1 MTIAGFFLNEPAFFY
16 SLKILKKRKYSV
28 WNAVT
33 QKPLSKIFIN
43 CVPVEENRIME
54 KLQWTKDVFGSKLE
68 LRQGTEQIG
77 IIQWESMVSSKAQ
90 AMING
95 KLFILNREF
104 FLSKLEIYDAN
115 DQSLLAMVMVNI
127 FNPRSDV
134 VINGKRFELEIKNFW
149 QSQWAWNYNGQ
160 EIIRFTSNEFI
171 TKDKGEI
178 ELHTAC
184 NEEVEILILL
194 GLFVRNQF
202 VLFMLLLLFLIVI
215 IVF

>member
-1 MTIAGFFLNEPAFFY
+1 MPVSFLKGAGIFY
-16 SLKILKKRKYSV
+16 SLKILKKRKYTNWGDV
-28 WNAVT
+28 Y
-33 QKPLSKIFIN
+33 QKPLLKIFIN

-54 KLQWTKDVFGSKLE
+54 KLQWSKDVFGSKLE
-68 LRQGTEQIG
+68 LRQGFEQIG
-77 IIQWESMVSSKAQ
+77 SIQWENMVSSKAQ

-134 VINGKRFELEIKNFW
+134 VINGKRFELEIQNFW
-149 QSQWAWNYNGQ
+149 QSRWSWKYNGQ
-160 EIIRFTSNEFI
+160 EIIKFTSNEFI
-171 TKDKGEI
+171 TKDKGDI
-178 ELHTAC
+178 ELQTSC

-202 VLFMLLLLFLIVI
+202 VLFMLLLLFLVVIVI
-215 IVF
+215 L

>member
-1 MTIAGFFLNEPAFFY
+1 
-16 SLKILKKRKYSV
+16 
-28 WNAVT
+28 
-33 QKPLSKIFIN
+33 
-43 CVPVEENRIME
+43 ME
-54 KLQWTKDVFGSKLE
+54 KLQWTKDIFGSKLE
-68 LRQGTEQIG
+68 LMQGNERIG
-77 IIQWESMVSSKAQ
+77 KIQWENMVSAKAQ

-134 VINGKRFELEIKNFW
+134 VINGKRFELEIQNFW
-149 QSQWAWNYNGQ
+149 QSRWSWKYNGQ
-160 EIIRFTSNEFI
+160 EIISFTSNEFI

-178 ELHTAC
+178 ELFTTC
-184 NEEVEILILL
+184 NEEIEILILL

-202 VLFMLLLLFLIVI
+202 ILFLFLMILVFLI
-215 IVF
+215 III